1 MKKVSDFITKIVGN
15 IVLLFIIVVC
25 VVPFVYMLFMSLK
38 STLNKYDITFTNF
51 TLEHYQLIMSSD
63 RFLGY
68 FFNSVIVA
76 VAGVILTIIVSCMAG
91 YAFAKL
97 DFKGNNKI
105 FFMIIVTMIVPSE
118 VIIVPLYLII
128 KEFSWLNT
136 YKALILPLPGAFGVF
151 IMRQAILA
159 IPEELLDSARIDG
172 CRDLKILWKIV
183 VPLVRSSILTLAIFT
198 FIGAWNNFLWP
209 LVVSTKDSMKTLPLG
224 LSSLQPQYN
233 TDVGLVMAC
242 ATVSFIPPFLFY
254 VLMQN
259 KFKEG
264 VALSGMKG

>member
-1 MKKVSDFITKIVGN
+1 MKKALDYITKIASN
-15 IVLLFIIVVC
+15 MVLLFIIVVS
-25 VVPFVYMLFMSLK
+25 VVPFVYMFIMSLK
-38 STLNKYDITFTNF
+38 STLNKYDFSLTNL
-51 TLEHYQLIMSSD
+51 TLEHYQFILDND

-76 VAGVILTIIVSCMAG
+76 VAGVALTIVVSCMAG

-97 DFKGNNKI
+97 DFKGNDKI
-105 FFMIIVTMIVPSE
+105 FFMIILTMIVPSE
-118 VIIVPLYLII
+118 VIIVPLYLIV
-128 KEFSWLNT
+128 KELSWLNT
-136 YKALILPLPGAFGVF
+136 FKALILPLPGAFGVF

-159 IPEELLDSARIDG
+159 IPQELIDSARIDG
-172 CRDLKILWKIV
+172 CRDFKILWKIV

-224 LSSLQPQYN
+224 LSSIQPQYN

-254 VLMQN
+254 VFMQN